1 MHKNLH
7 ISKIFIFL
15 KTHKNIGYQNF
26 DPPPPKKKKKKEKKN
41 QTRLC
46 ICKKQQKT
54 ANKTQTLNSI
64 Y

>member
-15 KTHKNIGYQNF
+15 KTQKNIGYQNF
-26 DPPPPKKKKKKEKKN
+26 DPPPPPKKKKEKKN

>member
-26 DPPPPKKKKKKEKKN
+26 DPPPQKKKKKRKRKIKQGYVYVKN
-41 QTRLC
+41 N
-46 ICKKQQKT
+46 KKQQTKH
-54 ANKTQTLNSI
+54 KL
-64 Y
+64 